1 MAATTIDDLQIKIEA
16 DAKTASDKLDAL
28 AQSMVKLASS
38 LSINVGK
45 MSGVAIG
52 LNSITRASQNLN
64 SRNIKFIIMF
74 SLASVIILLCG
85 FLQYY
90 HTLHLSIT
98 FYHP

>member
-1 MAATTIDDLQIKIEA
+1 MGPPYIPLQNP
-16 DAKTASDKLDAL
+16 
-28 AQSMVKLASS
+28 SS
-38 LSINVGK
+38 FFPVSYYLLINSK
-45 MSGVAIG
+45 HY
-52 LNSITRASQNLN
+52 LN

>member
-38 LSINVGK
+38 LSINVGQ

-52 LNSITRASQNLN
+52 LNSITKASQNLN
-64 SRNIKFIIMF
+64 STRFLSVIYLHF
-74 SLASVIILLCG
+74 SLPGNLFFKNIS
-85 FLQYY
+85 FHNLQ
-90 HTLHLSIT
+90 
-98 FYHP
+98 